1 MKVVRAPKFWEAE
14 RPGVFAH
21 ALAPIGA
28 VYGLMTAKRMARRGA
43 RVDAFVVCV
52 GNFVVGGA
60 GKTPTAIA
68 IARMLQGAGERVA
81 FLSRGFG
88 GERRAAPLLV
98 DPLLHTSRAVGDEPL
113 LLAKVAP
120 CYVGADR
127 VASARAAIEAGARAL
142 VLDDGLQNP
151 SLIKDFSI
159 AVIDGEA
166 RFGNGLCLPAGPLR
180 APLAAQAPY
189 VDALVVIGSE
199 APRDLRTIAPGRP
212 LFGARLQV
220 NAEAAAK
227 LVGRSVLAFAGIA
240 RPEKFFASLEAI
252 GARVAVTRI
261 FPDHHRFSLA
271 EIKKIVAEAERR
283 DLIAVTTEKD
293 RVRIPYKDA
302 EGILT
307 LPVSLGFDDARAVAK
322 RLSET
327 RAARRR
333 GL

>member
-1 MKVVRAPKFWEAE
+1 M
-14 RPGVFAH
+14 
-21 ALAPIGA
+21 
-28 VYGLMTAKRMARRGA
+28 
-43 RVDAFVVCV
+43 
-52 GNFVVGGA
+52 
-60 GKTPTAIA
+60 
-68 IARMLQGAGERVA
+68 
-81 FLSRGFG
+81 
-88 GERRAAPLLV
+88 
-98 DPLLHTSRAVGDEPL
+98 
-113 LLAKVAP
+113 
-120 CYVGADR
+120 
-127 VASARAAIEAGARAL
+127 
-142 VLDDGLQNP
+142 DDGLQNP

-159 AVIDGEA
+159 AVIDAEA

-199 APRDLRTIAPGRP
+199 APRDPRMVAPGRP
-212 LFGARLQV
+212 LFAGRLQV

-252 GARVAVTRI
+252 GARVAVRRI
-261 FPDHHRFSLA
+261 FPDHHRFSPS
-271 EIKKIVAEAERR
+271 EMKKIVAEAERR

-293 RVRIPYKDA
+293 RVRIPYNYA

-322 RLSET
+322 RLNEA
-327 RAARRR
+327 RAARRK